1 MAGYFELVDAPDGG
15 YRIRMLDGAGSLMA
29 VSVTFPT
36 KRAAVAGIA
45 QAREIAG
52 TGLIRDR
59 SAGGQAAAA
68 SGPALPGAQTD
79 RRGHRPRNLPVRR
92 VAGGRKAGAGTSLT
106 SSRSNAG
113 GQAAACSSWFSRLAG
128 GLEVE
133 GWPGWALSFAATRRR
148 SSGV

>member
-59 SAGGQAAAA
+59 SAGGQAA
-68 SGPALPGAQTD
+68 PAGSLTQDEPKD
-79 RRGHRPRNLPVRR
+79 RRGHQPRNLPVRR
-92 VAGGRKAGAGTSLT
+92 IAGRGKAGAGPSLT
-106 SSRSNAG
+106 RILTAPSARAP
-113 GQAAACSSWFSRLAG
+113 QTL
-128 GLEVE
+128 
-133 GWPGWALSFAATRRR
+133 
-148 SSGV
+148 